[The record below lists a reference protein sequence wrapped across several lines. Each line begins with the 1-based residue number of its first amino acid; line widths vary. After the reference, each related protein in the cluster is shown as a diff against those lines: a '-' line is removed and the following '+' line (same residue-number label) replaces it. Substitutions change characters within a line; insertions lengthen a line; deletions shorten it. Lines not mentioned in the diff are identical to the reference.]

1 MNSVLLAMLSLFG
14 FAPQAKAQSI
24 EHQFSPPTSGDWIV
38 LSDRTE
44 RSESRSNS
52 QGSVTDLPQGG
63 VSLDG
68 RVGTVLGGSGPV
80 GFVIFRTAFTP
91 THGALGVQLKVHS
104 ERALRIDLVIK
115 NKDRNDTFQVQRNLQ
130 PGLNVLTASWDQFR
144 LYFRGREVPS
154 EQRLREQ
161 DIEDFAIQ
169 VRRGGQNPDLRND
182 PQDIVFQL
190 QVLN

>member
-1 MNSVLLAMLSLFG
+1 M
-14 FAPQAKAQSI
+14 
-24 EHQFSPPTSGDWIV
+24 
-38 LSDRTE
+38 
-44 RSESRSNS
+44 
-52 QGSVTDLPQGG
+52 
-63 VSLDG
+63 
-68 RVGTVLGGSGPV
+68 

-91 THGALGVQLKVHS
+91 SNGALGVQLKVHS

-115 NKDRNDTFQVQRNLQ
+115 NKDRNDTFQVQRELQ

-144 LYFRGREVPS
+144 LHFRGREVPS
-154 EQRLREQ
+154 EQRLRAQ

>member
-1 MNSVLLAMLSLFG
+1 MKSVLLTLLSLFG
-14 FAPQAKAQSI
+14 FVPQAKSQPP
-24 EHQFSPPTSGDWIV
+24 EHQLSPPRARDWVV
-38 LSDRTE
+38 LTDRTE
-44 RSESRSNS
+44 RAESRSNS

-91 THGALGVQLKVHS
+91 ANGALGVGLKIYS
-104 ERALRIDLVIK
+104 QRALRIDLVIK
-115 NKDRNDTFQVQRNLQ
+115 NKDRNDTFQVQRNLE
-130 PGLNVLTASWDQFR
+130 PGLNLLSASWDQFR
-144 LYFRGREVPS
+144 LFFRGREVPS
-154 EQRLREQ
+154 EQRLSAME
-161 DIEDFAIQ
+161 IEDFAIQ

-190 QVLN
+190 QVL

>member
-1 MNSVLLAMLSLFG
+1 MKSVLLTLLSLFG
-14 FAPQAKAQSI
+14 FTTQVKSQPL
-24 EHQFSPPTSGDWIV
+24 EHQLSPPSAGDWVV

-91 THGALGVQLKVHS
+91 TSGALSVGLKVYS
-104 ERALRIDLVIK
+104 QRALRIDLVIK
-115 NKDRNDTFQVQRNLQ
+115 NKDRNDTFQVQRNLE
-130 PGLNVLTASWDQFR
+130 PGLNLLSASWDQFR

-154 EQRLREQ
+154 EQRLSAME
-161 DIEDFAIQ
+161 IEDFAIQ

-190 QVLN
+190 QVL